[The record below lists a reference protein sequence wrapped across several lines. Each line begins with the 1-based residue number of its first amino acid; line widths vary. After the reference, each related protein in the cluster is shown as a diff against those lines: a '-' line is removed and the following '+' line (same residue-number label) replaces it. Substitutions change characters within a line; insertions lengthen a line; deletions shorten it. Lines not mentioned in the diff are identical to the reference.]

1 LKGRKKSLSHKNIL
15 YIQGFFWEVLI
26 CSLIFGEG
34 KNIVN
39 AFLLLLLGALNFH
52 FEISIFT
59 NVLTA

>member
-1 LKGRKKSLSHKNIL
+1 MYSGI
-15 YIQGFFWEVLI
+15 FWEVLI

-39 AFLLLLLGALNFH
+39 AFSLLLLGALNFH
-52 FEISIFT
+52 PEISIFT